1 MKLVRYVLSFV
12 SLGVI
17 STLLLCCA
25 AVPSW
30 TQTGT
35 QGTIVGLVTDQSGA
49 VVPDVTVTITDTATK
64 AVRTA
69 TTNAAGRYVFV
80 NIQPGTYDV
89 TFTKTGFARVTVP
102 NDVVAVGETSTNN
115 VTMKVGAESQTVEV
129 QSSGVE
135 LQTLNATIGNQVSGL
150 SLDSLPTIQRDTS
163 TFLTLQAGISPDG
176 SVAGAVVDQSSF
188 QLDGGNNTNDMDGS
202 MSVYTSTFAGDP
214 TGGAAFQNTN
224 TTSPG
229 ATGVMPTPAD
239 SVEEFKVNIAGQA
252 ADFNSSAGAQV
263 IIVTKRGTD
272 QWHGTAYEYY
282 LDNNLNA
289 NTWQNNFTGTPI
301 PNYHYNR
308 FGGAIGGPIIPKK
321 ILGGKT
327 YIFANYEGF
336 RFPNSTTYERTVPTA
351 AMRLGLLTFGGV
363 TYNLNP
369 IPVTFNGVTY
379 ATAQCPGLASA
390 GIPAGPC
397 DPRGVGLNPL
407 VAQMWNKY
415 MPLPNDPGCTLARCD
430 GVNVQ
435 GFKANVALPQNS
447 NFGVVRIDHDFGEKW
462 HFMSSYRY
470 YNLQAATTSQVDVG
484 GLAPGDTL
492 GHPTALSNDPQQPW
506 YLVVGATANLS
517 SNWTN
522 DIRYSYL
529 RNWWQW
535 GRYGGVVQF
544 PGLGGALEPFG
555 ESPTSVLAPYNVNTQ
570 QTRTRFWNG
579 QDNMIRDDATW
590 IHGKHI
596 VQFGGMYIHNFNWH
610 SRTDNGGAINY
621 YPVYQLGTTAGAGI
635 KMSGYIPDGFTTA
648 TTKNWGRDYAAILG
662 IVSASQQTY
671 TRSGNSLTLN
681 PPLTPAYD
689 KVTIPYYNFYGGDT
703 WRVSSRFT
711 LTYGLGW
718 TLEMPP
724 TEATG
729 KQVVLVGPDNLPLS
743 TEQYLNNRAAAAL
756 QGNVYNPQV
765 GFSLIGNVASH
776 PTYPYNPFYNEWSP
790 RVAGA
795 WDVFGD
801 GRTVIRGGY
810 GRTYGRLNGVDL
822 VLVPLL
828 GTGLLQPVQCFNA
841 LANGTCGVTG
851 SANPNT
857 TFRVGP
863 DGLVAPLPAAS
874 PTLPQPLY
882 PGVNNVS
889 AAAPSS
895 LDPNFRPNVSDTF
908 TLTFARQLNNKL
920 SLEIG
925 YIGRLIHNEY
935 TGINL
940 NAVPYMMTKGG
951 QTFANAYA
959 NLVMQY
965 CGGIK
970 GLAGSNCGGPN
981 GNVNNNVTPQPFFE
995 AALAGT
1001 GYCNGFASC
1010 TAAVVANEGVNG
1022 TGNLTFANVWS
1033 LYSDLDNGGFNFPRS
1048 MMNTPLNCPTGT
1060 EIGCNGQMTSGV
1072 GMNASVGYGNYSG
1085 MFITL
1090 KSQDWHGVTMQ
1101 SNFTWS
1107 KALGTG
1113 SLVQA
1118 TSANTP
1124 PDPFNL
1130 RTGYGFQAYD
1140 RRFVYNLFF
1149 VYQPE
1154 FYKGQSGFKGHL
1166 LGGWTIAPVFT
1177 AGSAL
1182 PLTLGTVNGGGQAF
1196 GEGDSVNFV
1205 GNGNSENAIPITPS
1219 MCSANASA
1227 YYNVPG
1233 ANGIGTAGYGVNMF
1247 ADPVAA
1253 WNNIRQPILGFD
1265 TRQGGVG
1272 VCRGLPYWNVDLS
1285 VKKLFKITERF
1296 STEFQFVFTN
1306 LFNHNQ
1312 WGDPSAGVLNEYLDT
1327 SNPAGWGTLPG
1338 SVTSQQPLGNLTFMR
1353 QIQFGIR
1360 INF

>member
-1 MKLVRYVLSFV
+1 MTRVRLLWSHLS
-12 SLGVI
+12 L
-17 STLLLCCA
+17 STILALLLCSA
-25 AVPSW
+25 ALPASA
-30 TQTGT
+30 QTGS
-35 QGTIVGLVTDQSGA
+35 QGTIIGLVTDQSGA

-69 TTNAAGRYVFV
+69 TTNTAGRYVFV
-80 NIQPGTYDV
+80 NVPPGTYDV
-89 TFTKTGFARVTVP
+89 TFTKAGFAKVTVP

-115 VTMKVGAESQTVEV
+115 VTMRVGAESQTVEV

-135 LQTLNATIGNQVSGL
+135 LQTLNATVGNQVSGL

-163 TFLTLQAGISPDG
+163 TFLTLQGGISPDG

-202 MSVYTSTFAGDP
+202 MSVYTQTFAGDP
-214 TGGAAFQNTN
+214 TGGAAFQLGNGSG
-224 TTSPG
+224 SPG

-239 SVEEFKVNIAGQA
+239 SVEEFKVNVAGQA

-263 IIVTKRGTD
+263 IVVTKRGTD

-282 LDNNLNA
+282 LDNNFDA

-308 FGGAIGGPIIPKK
+308 FGGAVGGPIIPKK

-327 YIFANYEGF
+327 YFFGNYEGF
-336 RFPNSTTYERTVPTA
+336 RFPNSSTFERTVPTA
-351 AMRLGLLTFGGV
+351 AMRLGLLTFAGT

-369 IPVTFNGVTY
+369 MPVTFNGVTY
-379 ATAQCPGLASA
+379 NSSPCPGSATA

-397 DPRGVGLNPL
+397 DPRGIGLNPL

-415 MPLPNDPGCTLARCD
+415 MPLPNDPGCTLPRCD

-435 GFKANVALPQNS
+435 GFKANLALPQNS
-447 NFGVVRIDHDFGEKW
+447 NFAVARIDHDFGDKW

-470 YNLQAATTSQVDVG
+470 YNLSAATTSQIDIG

-492 GHPTALSNDPQQPW
+492 GHPVALSNNPQQPW
-506 YLVVGATANLS
+506 FLVVGATANLS

-522 DIRYSYL
+522 DIHYSYL

-555 ESPTSVLAPYNVNTQ
+555 ESATQVLAPYNVNTQ

-590 IHGKHI
+590 IHGKHM

-610 SRTDNGGAINY
+610 SRTDNGNGINY

-635 KMSGYIPDGFTTA
+635 SMSGYIPEGFTGA
-648 TTKNWGRDYAAILG
+648 TLKNWGRDYAAILG
-662 IVSASQQTY
+662 IVSVSQQAY
-671 TRSGNSLTLN
+671 TRSGNNLALN

-689 KVTIPYYNFYGGDT
+689 KVTIPYWNFYGGDT
-703 WRVSSRFT
+703 WRVSPRFT

-718 TLEMPP
+718 TLEKPP

-729 KQVVLVGPDNLPLS
+729 KQVMLVGPDNLPLY
-743 TEQYLNNRAAAAL
+743 TEQYLQNRAAAAL

-765 GFSLIGNVASH
+765 GFSLIGNVANH
-776 PTYPYNPFYNEWSP
+776 PTYPYHPFYGEWSP

-795 WDVFGD
+795 WDVLGD

-828 GTGLLQPVQCFNA
+828 GTGLIQPVQCFNV
-841 LANGTCGVTG
+841 LANGTCGV
-851 SANPNT
+851 SSSSNPNT
-857 TFRVGP
+857 AFRVQT
-863 DGLVAPLPAAS
+863 DGLVAPIPPAS
-874 PTLPQPLY
+874 PTLPQPLF

-889 AAAPSS
+889 AGQGET
-895 LDPNFRPNVSDTF
+895 LDPNFRPNVTDTF

-920 SLEIG
+920 SLEVG

-935 TGINL
+935 LGINL

-951 QTFANAYA
+951 QTFAKAYA

-970 GLAGSNCGGPN
+970 GLAGNNCGGPN
-981 GNVNNNVTPQPFFE
+981 GNVNNNVTAQPFFE

-1001 GYCNGFASC
+1001 GYCNGFANC
-1010 TAAVVANEGVNG
+1010 TAAVVANEGING
-1022 TGNLTFANVWS
+1022 TGNLSIQNVWS
-1033 LYSDLDNGGFNFPRS
+1033 LYSDLDSGGFNFPRS

-1060 EIGCNGQMTSGV
+1060 EIGCNGQLTSGV
-1072 GMNASVGYGNYSG
+1072 GMNTSVGYGNYSG
-1085 MFITL
+1085 LFITL
-1090 KSQDWHGVTMQ
+1090 KSQAWHDVTMQ
-1101 SNFTWS
+1101 SNLTWS

-1113 SLVQA
+1113 AVVQA

-1130 RTGYGFQAYD
+1130 RTGYGFQDFD
-1140 RRFVYNLFF
+1140 RRLVYNLFF
-1149 VYQPE
+1149 VYQPH
-1154 FYKGQSGFKGHL
+1154 FYKGQSGFMGHL
-1166 LGGWTIAPVFT
+1166 LGGWTLAPVFT
-1177 AGSAL
+1177 AGSGL
-1182 PLTLGTVNGGGQAF
+1182 PLTLATINGGGQAF

-1205 GNGNSENAIPITPS
+1205 GYGTSENAIPITPN
-1219 MCSANASA
+1219 MCSASASA
-1227 YYNVPG
+1227 HYNNPG
-1233 ANGIGTAGYGVNMF
+1233 ANGIGTSGYGVNMF

-1253 WNNIRQPILGFD
+1253 WNNIRQPVLGFD
-1265 TRQGGVG
+1265 TRQGGLG

-1306 LFNHNQ
+1306 VFNHNQ
-1312 WGDPSAGVLNEYLDT
+1312 WGDPNFEILDT
-1327 SNPAGWGTLPG
+1327 SNPSGWGTLPG
-1338 SVTSQQPLGNLTFMR
+1338 SVTASLPLGNQSFMR